1 VLLYV
6 VVDVGKRRRK
16 MKRRPR
22 HWCMR
27 KSIEGTICGNKLMIE
42 LKLED
47 GAGFKIFKNIR
58 I

>member
-1 VLLYV
+1 VKTVCAALRCCCC
-6 VVDVGKRRRK
+6 GRK
-16 MKRRPR
+16 EAKKL
-22 HWCMR
+22 R
-27 KSIEGTICGNKLMIE
+27 KSIEGTICGNKLIIE